1 MTMAAAPTAPT
12 FQAGRRGGPVSGS
25 ESLES
30 EIEAMMSGALRW
42 VDEHLDEFD
51 PFKGG
56 RPFEMRHG
64 QKIAE
69 LATMLH
75 CYVELTGDEQGPE
88 VRRILDLVRTA
99 DRNRELTD
107 RLLRSPAELV
117 LYCIL
122 YVVLRARG
130 HDDPD
135 RREVLQRAV
144 DAGLLGQTERVV
156 HRQMDISLHL
166 EWAGLEH
173 SWPCLEDLCAASIL
187 GQGPCPLYLDENAV
201 YALTHVLMFLY
212 GFGLRQPARDPGID
226 LEELQRLLS
235 RLLIIACQEH
245 HWDLLGELLLCWDC
259 AGLAATPVSVAS
271 WRALLSAQEP
281 SGAVP
286 GPETALPPGRTA
298 ANPPLGAFAHRY
310 HTTLVCIIAGALR
323 LNRSRSG
330 RVQQAPLPACQSNLP
345 AWGGAKPA
353 AQRARRWLDALFAT
367 AEAADQPEMLCR
379 ILVGRRLCGAILG
392 EEPET
397 ADGLDRELVL
407 STLGLPADPEAFP
420 AEAGDGRADLP
431 LTASREEVEEL
442 ARHIQTA
449 TACGTRSAPP
459 SLAEPWLSQRV
470 IGLAMHALRQYNLLG
485 ACKLLR
491 AAAYLGAGEA
501 ACRECLDFLCLHQRP
516 DGAFGYFGP
525 EERKIAA
532 GFPQG
537 FSADLHLYLPV
548 TLSCLWTLAECGAGG
563 WRLWKSPVVA

>member
-1 MTMAAAPTAPT
+1 MTTAAAPTAPT

-75 CYVELTGDEQGPE
+75 CYVELTGDEEGPE
-88 VRRILDLVRTA
+88 ARRILDLVRTA

-173 SWPCLEDLCAASIL
+173 SWPSLEDLYAASIL
-187 GQGPCPLYLDENAV
+187 GQRPCPLYLDENAV

-212 GFGLRQPARDPGID
+212 GFGLRRPAREQMID
-226 LEELQRLLS
+226 RGELQRLLS

-245 HWDLLGELLLCWDC
+245 HWDLLAELLLCWDC
-259 AGLAATPVSVAS
+259 ADLAATAVSEAS
-271 WRALLSAQEP
+271 WRALLNAQEP
-281 SGAVP
+281 GGAVP

-310 HTTLVCIIAGALR
+310 HTTLVCIIAGAVR

-330 RVQQAPLPACQSNLP
+330 REQTPLPGCRPGIS

-353 AQRARRWLDALFAT
+353 AQRARRWLDALFAP
-367 AEAADQPEMLCR
+367 AEAADKPEALCR
-379 ILVGRRLCGAILG
+379 ILAGRRLCGAILG

-407 STLGLPADPEAFP
+407 SALGLPTDPESFP
-420 AEAGDGRADLP
+420 AEAGDRMTGLR

-442 ARHIQTA
+442 ALRIQTA
-449 TACGTRSAPP
+449 TACGTRPAPP
-459 SLAEPWLSQRV
+459 SLAEPWLPEMV
-470 IGLAMHALRQYNLLG
+470 IGYAMHALRQYNLLG

-501 ACRECLDFLCLHQRP
+501 ASRECLDFLCLHQRP

-537 FSADLHLYLPV
+537 YSADLNLYLPV
-548 TLSCLWTLAECGAGG
+548 TLSCLWTLAECGDGG
-563 WRLWKSPVVA
+563 WRLLGSPVVA